1 MGQHYRS
8 NTEGGP
14 LGFLKALWD
23 SARWCQWVEPNAGAK
38 GENANVLFY
47 RNRNG
52 LGVSPAN
59 VAAPGEE
66 KGVAAKRRFTVEI
79 EDESE

>member
-14 LGFLKALWD
+14 LGFLKALWN
-23 SARWCQWVEPNAGAK
+23 SARWCQWVEPVAGAK
-38 GENANVLFY
+38 GENTNVLFY

-52 LGVSPAN
+52 FGVPPAKMAPPGSEKN
-59 VAAPGEE
+59 VPVMRGM
-66 KGVAAKRRFTVEI
+66 VVEM
-79 EDESE
+79 DDDSD